1 MLQNLSFATA
11 SNEIANEFLLD
22 ALIFYIIAINIYGFA
37 IILIDKRL
45 AIHKKRRISEKTLFI
60 AAISGG
66 AAGVWLSMFMNRHKT
81 QKPKFRYGIPV
92 ILVLNLLV
100 YYYLT

>member
-1 MLQNLSFATA
+1 MLQNLSFTTA
-11 SNEIANEFLLD
+11 SNEIANGFLIY
-22 ALIFYIIAINIYGFA
+22 AIIFYITAINIYGFA

-60 AAISGG
+60 AAIAGG

-81 QKPKFRYGIPV
+81 RKPKFRYGIPV

>member
-1 MLQNLSFATA
+1 MLQNLSFTAA
-11 SNEIANEFLLD
+11 SNEIANGFLLD
-22 ALIFYIIAINIYGFA
+22 ALIIYIITINLYGFA

-45 AIHKKRRISEKTLFI
+45 AIHKKRRISENTLFI
-60 AAISGG
+60 AAIAGG

-100 YYYLT
+100 YYLI